1 MDAKRNKKEKE
12 PIAIFRERVEIL
24 KKEKGMTQKSFA
36 EYCGLAHS
44 DISNLSRKDQIPSDV
59 MLAIADKCNVS
70 MDWLVGRTDIREVA
84 RSKEEN
90 ENKKEENENKFDYSN
105 VTYGDLHKMLAFA
118 AACGVLRIIPPTDK
132 TGNVTLLVSDGNTG
146 EFLRKL
152 RNKAIDVITDPDET
166 EFLTGWFDKKCAD
179 SDRIGFFGVLH
190 GSSLAYLDK
199 YHGAFPWCYVESMN
213 DYFFDFHHAEWRTTD
228 PSDER
233 GYVDDPNCL
242 VDYTPYKNLYDGI
255 VGYYYNSR
263 SFPEPPQKIKKQQE
277 SSNLVDDFMHIPD
290 GVDEELPFN

>member
-1 MDAKRNKKEKE
+1 MDAKRNEKEKE

-90 ENKKEENENKFDYSN
+90 ENKKEENESKFDYLN

-118 AACGVLRIIPPTDK
+118 AACGVLQIIPPTDK

-179 SDRIGFFGVLH
+179 SDPI
-190 GSSLAYLDK
+190 SLWGRTSTSPDK
-199 YHGAFPWCYVESMN
+199 YHGAFPWGYVESMN
-213 DYFFDFHHAEWRTTD
+213 DYSFDFYHAEWRTTD

-233 GYVDDPNCL
+233 GYVEDTNYL
-242 VDYTPYKNLYDGI
+242 VDYAPYRKLYDGI

-277 SSNLVDDFMHIPD
+277 SSNAIESFMNIPD
-290 GVDEELPFN
+290 GIDDELPFN